1 MAKKVFEQDAIKRG
15 FTPEQ
20 ASNYTGFSKSLID
33 HYRTDG
39 QVNDISG
46 PAFIKI
52 GRKVIYLKESLDGM
66 WPVTVTNLHKHHV
79 TIVFLLRNN
88 EFLLL

>member
-52 GRKVIYLKESLDGM
+52 GRKVIYLKESLDEWM
-66 WPVTVTNLHKHHV
+66 DSFTQVRSLAELTL
-79 TIVFLLRNN
+79 N
-88 EFLLL
+88 EPDDING